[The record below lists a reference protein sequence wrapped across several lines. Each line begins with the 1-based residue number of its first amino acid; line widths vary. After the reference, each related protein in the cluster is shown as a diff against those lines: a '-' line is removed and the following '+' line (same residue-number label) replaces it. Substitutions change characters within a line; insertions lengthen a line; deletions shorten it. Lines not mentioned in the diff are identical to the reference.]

1 MKPLRGTSYDK
12 RQRRVKIWLV
22 CIYLSYSM
30 LLMPVHKLYR
40 IASLFEGE
48 NFHEFHES
56 IAIREKFYPQNISYK
71 ISLSNYSKRVYYS

>member
-1 MKPLRGTSYDK
+1 
-12 RQRRVKIWLV
+12 
-22 CIYLSYSM
+22 M
-30 LLMPVHKLYR
+30 LLMHVHKLYR

-71 ISLSNYSKRVYYS
+71 LTLSNYSKRVYNS